1 MITLDG
7 QAEIE
12 VGSGEKRR
20 FGKGDVLL
28 AEDITGK
35 GHQTWAIGRKPWQQ
49 IFVTLP

>member
-1 MITLDG
+1 MVTLDG

-12 VGSGEKRR
+12 AGSGEKRR

-28 AEDITGK
+28 AEDIFGK
-35 GHQTWAIGRKPWQQ
+35 GHQTRAIGRKPWRQ